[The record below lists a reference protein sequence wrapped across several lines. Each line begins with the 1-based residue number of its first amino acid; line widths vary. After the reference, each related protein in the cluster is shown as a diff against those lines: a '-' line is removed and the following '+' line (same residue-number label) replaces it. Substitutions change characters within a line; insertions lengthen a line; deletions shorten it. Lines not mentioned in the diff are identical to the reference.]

1 VFIITKKSS
10 ISTLII
16 FILIPIATGL
26 LSSLL
31 AGNTAND
38 YSTLNQP
45 PLSPPSYLFPI
56 VWTILYILM
65 GISSYLIY
73 ISDSA
78 LKNKALRI
86 YFIQLAVN
94 FLWSPIFFGL
104 NLYFLGFLWILLLI
118 FLIVLMI
125 LIFYQINPI
134 AAYLQIP
141 YLLWC
146 CFAAYLSFMI
156 FKLNP

>member
-1 VFIITKKSS
+1 MTKKSN

-16 FILIPIATGL
+16 FILIPIAVGL
-26 LSSLL
+26 LSNLL
-31 AGNTAND
+31 AGNTANS
-38 YSTLNQP
+38 YSNLKQP
-45 PLSPPSYLFPI
+45 FLSPPSFLFPI

-65 GISSYLIY
+65 GISSYLIF

-78 LKNKALRI
+78 LRNKGLRI
-86 YFIQLAVN
+86 YFIQLFVN

-118 FLIVLMI
+118 FLILLMI
-125 LIFYQINPI
+125 FIFYEIKPI

-146 CFAAYLSFMI
+146 SFAAYLSFMI
-156 FKLNP
+156 FRLNS